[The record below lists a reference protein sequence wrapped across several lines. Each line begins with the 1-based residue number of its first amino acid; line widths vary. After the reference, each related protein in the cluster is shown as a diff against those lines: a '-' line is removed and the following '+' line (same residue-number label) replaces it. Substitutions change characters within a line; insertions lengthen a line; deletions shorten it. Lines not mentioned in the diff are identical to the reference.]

1 MSKHSPDK
9 LTRQARFVRS
19 CVSTFIRNKEVAQMT
34 VQNEYCAV
42 TIVRDTPEVQRNR
55 MGFDTTYA
63 VGGGTVESDGIY
75 DNYCNG
81 KRADSKSN

>member
-55 MGFDTTYA
+55 IGFDTTYA
-63 VGGGTVESDGIY
+63 VGGGSIDPDEQSDFY
-75 DNYCNG
+75 G
-81 KRADSKSN
+81 KRTDSNNN